1 MSSEGNHRS
10 SFHHADTNHNGEAF
24 SSADSA
30 GPTETLTYEIGLDVA
45 VAGFTQNPI
54 EYEKYTQSANST
66 KGHTYGV
73 GPDVGIGAP
82 HVARTSN
89 QYDPAA
95 AMFHFADVNSDGR
108 IDQGEFGSFMRS
120 V

>member
-82 HVARTSN
+82 HVARTMMEELIKGNLVLSCVLFSFPWN
-89 QYDPAA
+89 I
-95 AMFHFADVNSDGR
+95 S
-108 IDQGEFGSFMRS
+108 ID
-120 V
+120 